1 MIENAGKGKTIVKN
15 ADKNSKSVRERE
27 IETVAVEKSTV
38 WCSFAK
44 FLSLVSLPF

>member
-15 ADKNSKSVRERE
+15 ADKNSKSVIER
-27 IETVAVEKSTV
+27 ETVAVENTV
-38 WCSFAK
+38 WRSFAK